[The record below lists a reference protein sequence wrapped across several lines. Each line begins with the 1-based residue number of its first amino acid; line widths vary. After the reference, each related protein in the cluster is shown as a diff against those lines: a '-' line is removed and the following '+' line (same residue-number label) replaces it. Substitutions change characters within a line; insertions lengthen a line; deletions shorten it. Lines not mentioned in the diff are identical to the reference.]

1 MEFGLDTLEDVLR
14 RDNEAHNAIR
24 EDILSDLAA
33 TTTDRQRVQG
43 TSIGGDMMEADEY
56 SRIPTQK
63 DAPGQLLGFPLRK
76 MQYAVGWTREWEK
89 KRTPRDYAVTQQAAQ
104 GADIRRTLYEIKK
117 AIFTPTNFTF
127 VDRLVDNAS
136 LAVKALMNADSSSIS
151 NGPNGETF
159 DGATHTHY
167 NANATL
173 TAAAVSATVTDVVEH
188 GFGGQVRININVANE
203 AAFKALA
210 GFTAYLD
217 PRVSLNM
224 NANQALQRL
233 DITRMDNR
241 AIGIFENAEV
251 WTKPWV
257 PANYLFVSDV
267 GSDQKPLVQRVEEGE
282 GQGLHLEAE
291 IETFPLRAQYQE
303 HKYGFGVWSRLNGA
317 ALKFDNAVYA
327 APTLTW

>member
-1 MEFGLDTLEDVLR
+1 MGEE
-14 RDNEAHNAIR
+14 
-24 EDILSDLAA
+24 
-33 TTTDRQRVQG
+33 
-43 TSIGGDMMEADEY
+43 
-56 SRIPTQK
+56 
-63 DAPGQLLGFPLRK
+63 
-76 MQYAVGWTREWEK
+76 
-89 KRTPRDYAVTQQAAQ
+89 RTPRDYAVSQLASQAA
-104 GADIRRTLYEIKK
+104 DMRRTLYEIKK
-117 AIFTPTNFTF
+117 AIFTPTNYTF

-136 LAVKALMNADSSSIS
+136 LAVKALINADSSAII

-173 TAAAVSATVTDVVEH
+173 TAAAVTATVTDVVEH
-188 GFGGQVRININVANE
+188 GYGGQVRIYINVASE
-203 AAFKALA
+203 TAFRALA

-241 AIGIFENAEV
+241 AIGIFESAEV

-257 PANYLFVSDV
+257 PANYLFVADV
-267 GSDQKPLVQRVEEGE
+267 GSADKPLVQRIEEGE
-282 GQGLHLEAE
+282 AQGLHLEAE

-317 ALKFDNAVYA
+317 ALRFDNGTYA